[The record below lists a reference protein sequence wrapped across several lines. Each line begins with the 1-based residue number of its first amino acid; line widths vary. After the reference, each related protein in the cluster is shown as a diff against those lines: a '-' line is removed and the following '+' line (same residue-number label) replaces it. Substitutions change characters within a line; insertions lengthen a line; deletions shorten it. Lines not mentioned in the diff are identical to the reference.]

1 MKILITGA
9 AGFIGF
15 SLSKYLLDS
24 NKNLT
29 IYGVDILNSYYSK
42 KLKKKRLSILK
53 KYKKFRFI
61 KLDISNKSSFERNFK
76 NKKIDLTINLAAQAG
91 VRYSLSNPEEYVNS
105 NQLGF
110 FNVLNF
116 CRKSK
121 IKLIYASSSSVYGEY
136 KKFPTKEWQSLNPK
150 NIYSATKLG
159 NEIFAEIFSKFY
171 DLEIIGLRF
180 FTVYGEWGR
189 PDMFILKYLH
199 TADKNKKFNFYNN
212 GNYHRDFTYIEDA
225 IKLIEPII
233 FLKKKYFK
241 THQIFNVCSNKPV
254 KMSKVC
260 NKLKKLLKHK
270 KLFNEKKNN
279 LDVYKTHGSNYKIS
293 KFSKKIIFTNFDK
306 ALLRTFEWFK
316 RYKDLL

>member
-1 MKILITGA
+1 MKILITGS
-9 AGFIGF
+9 AGFIGY
-15 SLSKYLLDS
+15 SLSKYILDL
-24 NKNLT
+24 NKSHI
-29 IYGVDILNSYYSK
+29 IYGIDNLNSYYSI

-189 PDMFILKYLH
+189 PDMFILKYLL
-199 TADKNKKFNFYNN
+199 TATKNKKFIFYNK
-212 GNYHRDFTYIEDA
+212 GNYYRDFTYIADA
-225 IKLIEPII
+225 VKLIEPII
-233 FLKKKYFK
+233 FKKKNFFK
-241 THQIFNVCSNKPV
+241 KHEIFNICSNRPIKLR
-254 KMSKVC
+254 KVYD
-260 NKLKKLLKHK
+260 KLKRFLFNKNLL
-270 KLFNEKKNN
+270 NEKKND
-279 LDVYKTHGSNYKIS
+279 LDVFKTHGSNSKIL
-293 KFSKKIIFTNFDK
+293 KFSKKFKFTNFDT
-306 ALLRTFEWFK
+306 ALIKTFEWFK
-316 RYKDLL
+316 DHKNLL

>member
-53 KYKKFRFI
+53 KYKKFGFI
-61 KLDISNKSSFERNFK
+61 KLDISNKSSFEKNFK
-76 NKKIDLTINLAAQAG
+76 NKKIDLVINLAAQAG

-136 KKFPTKEWQSLNPK
+136 KRFPTKEWQSVNPK

-189 PDMFILKYLH
+189 PDMFILKYLN
-199 TADKNKKFNFYNN
+199 TADKNKKFSFYNN
-212 GNYHRDFTYIEDA
+212 GNYYRDFTYIEDA
-225 IKLIEPII
+225 IKLIIPII

-241 THQIFNVCSNKPV
+241 THQIFNVCSNKPI
-254 KMSKVC
+254 KISKVY
-260 NKLKKLLKHK
+260 NKLKKLFKHK
-270 KLFNEKKNN
+270 KLLKEKKNN

-293 KFSKKIIFTNFDK
+293 KFSKKMIFTNFDR
-306 ALLRTFEWFK
+306 ALLKTFEWFK